1 LASLSERIESLRDR
15 VRGAVALPDEPGYEL
30 RETWNRAVELRPRAV
45 IAAVDGADVVQTIR
59 FAATHGYRV
68 AVQCTGH
75 GPVALDGDD
84 VLLVHTGHLDE
95 LAIDPSARRA
105 RIGAGMVWQPV
116 IEHAAQHGLAA
127 LAGSA
132 VSVGVTGFLVGAGIG
147 PLVRSHGVSSDRVAA
162 FDVVTGAGELLQV
175 TPERHPDLFWGLRGG
190 KATLGIVTAV
200 EIELIECAQLYGG
213 AVYFDGADAAAV
225 MRAWARWATDLPE
238 HANTSIALLQLPP
251 LPGVPEP
258 LAGRLTL
265 AVRFASTEP
274 ERACEP
280 LLAPIRAVAG
290 PLLDGVATIPYTAIG
305 SVHADPA
312 DPMPA
317 KEATAL
323 LRELPEP
330 AVDTLLTLA
339 GPGSGSPQTIVEL
352 RLLGGAYARSAE
364 HASAF
369 CHRDAAYN
377 LTMIGVPAV
386 ASVEQLA
393 DHADGV
399 LHAMAPWATGGMLPN
414 FVASA
419 DPDVLGRR
427 YDEVTRNRLSE
438 LGDRYDPA
446 GVLRVGQVIRGLH

>member
-1 LASLSERIESLRDR
+1 
-15 VRGAVALPDEPGYEL
+15 
-30 RETWNRAVELRPRAV
+30 
-45 IAAVDGADVVQTIR
+45 
-59 FAATHGYRV
+59 
-68 AVQCTGH
+68 
-75 GPVALDGDD
+75 
-84 VLLVHTGHLDE
+84 
-95 LAIDPSARRA
+95 
-105 RIGAGMVWQPV
+105 
-116 IEHAAQHGLAA
+116 
-127 LAGSA
+127 
-132 VSVGVTGFLVGAGIG
+132 
-147 PLVRSHGVSSDRVAA
+147 
-162 FDVVTGAGELLQV
+162 
-175 TPERHPDLFWGLRGG
+175 
-190 KATLGIVTAV
+190 
-200 EIELIECAQLYGG
+200 
-213 AVYFDGADAAAV
+213 
-225 MRAWARWATDLPE
+225 
-238 HANTSIALLQLPP
+238 
-251 LPGVPEP
+251 VPEP

-280 LLAPIRAVAG
+280 LLAPIRAVAR

-419 DPDVLGRR
+419 DPDVLRRR